1 MIPKE
6 FRNASSENDK
16 AGYYHYVDEKSE
28 TQIAQDKKN
37 KIQFRFFKNIYLL
50 NKWAVNTV
58 LGTDTDGTDLLSSS
72 HFKGTKKINT
82 GHR

>member
-28 TQIAQDKKN
+28 TQIAQDKK
-37 KIQFRFFKNIYLL
+37 K
-50 NKWAVNTV
+50 
-58 LGTDTDGTDLLSSS
+58 
-72 HFKGTKKINT
+72 
-82 GHR
+82 